1 MTPIRSLE
9 GIRCGNGAAACAR
22 AHSRVVI
29 GGSQVGQ
36 RLCTRVVD
44 PHKKKRGRK
53 LASNSNVLTPTGMGP
68 TMQVSSSWSYDS
80 LSALPT

>member
-1 MTPIRSLE
+1 MARRP
-9 GIRCGNGAAACAR
+9 ADVR

-29 GGSQVGQ
+29 VLAGQ
-36 RLCTRVVD
+36 SKIQIVD
-44 PHKKKRGRK
+44 TKSGRKREK